1 MHATKGYMK
10 IAIIIPSYNEKQNI
24 GGLLKSIFANLP
36 QVSVVVVD
44 DNSPDNTAKKVEE
57 LKVRYKNLHLLV
69 RKNKRGRGSAVIDG
83 LKYALREL
91 NADIFIEM
99 DADFSHD
106 PKEIK
111 IMLGLAHPK
120 AVVIGSRYLYGSK
133 IINWPRERKFFSQI
147 ANLLIRLVLG
157 LPISDNTNGFRL
169 YPREAVEVLVKHNFV
184 SHGYILLSE
193 TAYVLLAHGFVFAE
207 FPSVFTNRIAGKS
220 NASAY
225 EFFASLVNLF
235 KIRLYA

>member
-1 MHATKGYMK
+1 MK

-24 GGLLKSIFANLP
+24 RALLKSIFVNLP
-36 QVSVVVVD
+36 SVSVVVVD

-69 RKNKRGRGSAVIDG
+69 RENKRGRGSAVIDG

-91 NADIFIEM
+91 NADAFIEM

-111 IMLGLAHPK
+111 IMLELAHSK
-120 AVVIGSRYLYGSK
+120 TIVIASRYIYDSK
-133 IINWPRERKFFSQI
+133 IINWPLARKISSQI

-169 YPREAVEVLVKHNFV
+169 YPREAAEVLVKHNFV
-184 SHGYILLSE
+184 SKGYILLSE
-193 TAYVLLAHGFVFAE
+193 TAYVLRAHGFVFAE

-220 NASAY
+220 NASVR